1 MRMLQ
6 MVNRVNEL
14 LNGTRYTV
22 YWNREI
28 EVNKFYLM
36 KDYYTIVYSSVKLSE
51 VINHILE
58 II

>member
-1 MRMLQ
+1 MIEK
-6 MVNRVNEL
+6 VNRVNEL

-51 VINHILE
+51 VISYILE

>member
-1 MRMLQ
+1 MIEK
-6 MVNRVNEL
+6 VNRVNEL

-36 KDYYTIVYSSVKLSE
+36 KDYYTIVYSSVELSE
-51 VINHILE
+51 VIDYILE

>member
-1 MRMLQ
+1 MLEK
-6 MVNRVNEL
+6 VNKVNEL
-14 LNGTRYTV
+14 LNGTRYIV